1 MVGGLLREAR
11 ALKPREA
18 WRDILRGFERNDL
31 LTYASAISF
40 QVFFALIPLALLG
53 LGVLGAFGLT
63 DVWTSDVAP
72 KLRDSASPAAYHVID
87 QTVRDVLEHR
97 YAFWATIGAL
107 IATWEVSGAMRAT
120 MQVLDRI
127 YDVQARRSFWRK
139 LFVSLWLSALVTTLL
154 LAAVACAKVVP
165 PLLGGGVLP
174 TIAGWIPTVALLL
187 ATVGAIARFAPNT
200 ERPLRWVG
208 FGSVLVL
215 AGWVGAGL
223 VYSWYVTSVADYGSV
238 FGSLAV
244 VMVTLGLIYV
254 AAIAFL
260 TGLQLDSLIRR
271 QVEPVEPRARDGSA
285 EHEVRRGANRVRVPA
300 DEQHRH
306 DRVAP
311 RL

>member
-11 ALKPREA
+11 ALNPREA

-87 QTVRDVLEHR
+87 QTVRDVLEHK

-187 ATVGAIARFAPNT
+187 ATVGAIVRFAPNT

-208 FGSVLVL
+208 FGSVLVI

-260 TGLQLDSLIRR
+260 TGLQLDSLSRG
-271 QVEPVEPRARDGSA
+271 EVEPRAKADSA
-285 EHEVRRGANRVRVPA
+285 EHQVRRGADRVRVPA

-306 DRVAP
+306 DRLAP